1 MNHKLINKFV
11 FVFTAICVAATALSA
26 VYNYLLPLY
35 LSYKFNMDLRGAS
48 SIGIIGGA
56 DGPTSIYVSSSL
68 LPNITAIFALLAAA
82 GIIYLFFDKR
92 KNK

>member
-1 MNHKLINKFV
+1 M
-11 FVFTAICVAATALSA
+11 AATALSG

-68 LPNITAIFALLAAA
+68 FPNITAIFALLAAA